1 MSIDIHYCLLT
12 EPVAV
17 LGPETETETNSTSGP
32 SEGDSML
39 LDEIYDCYIILWCII
54 YSK

>member
-17 LGPETETETNSTSGP
+17 LGPETETETNSTS
-32 SEGDSML
+32 EGDSML
-39 LDEIYDCYIILWCII
+39 LNEIYDCYIILWCII